1 MAYLYDE
8 PSRGKLIETGK
19 QCWPGKG
26 VGIDGLMG
34 VIFKPAGPIPDSDLQ
49 NGKMIKLL
57 RLRPLCLW

>member
-1 MAYLYDE
+1 MLAGE
-8 PSRGKLIETGK
+8 E
-19 QCWPGKG
+19 G